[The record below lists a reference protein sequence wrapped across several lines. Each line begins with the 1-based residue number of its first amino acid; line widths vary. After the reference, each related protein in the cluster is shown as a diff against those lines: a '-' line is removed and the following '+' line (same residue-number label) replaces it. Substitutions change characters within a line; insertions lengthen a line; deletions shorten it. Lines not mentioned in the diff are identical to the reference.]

1 MNVVCLMGRLTND
14 PELKTTPNGV
24 SVTKFTLAVDRAY
37 TPKGE
42 EKKTDFIDCVAWQN
56 TAEFITRYF
65 RKGQRMSVKGELNKR
80 TYTANDGSQRSVYEV
95 KVDNAYFCESKS
107 DKPAIQQNVDQFE
120 EVSFNSDDIPF

>member
-24 SVTKFTLAVDRAY
+24 SVTNFTLAVDRAY

-42 EKKTDFIDCVAWQN
+42 DKKTDFIDCVAWTN
-56 TAEFITRYF
+56 TAEFIGKYF

-80 TYTANDGSQRSVYEV
+80 TYTASDGGQRSVYEV
-95 KVDNAYFCESKS
+95 KVDNAYFCESKNTA
-107 DKPAIQQNVDQFE
+107 PAIQQNVDQFE